1 MLYSYI
7 CHPWRWA
14 QSRATNRL
22 LHKEHSM
29 HIPYEFACNR
39 YWGLKPPPPQ
49 ACIYLEMKT
58 PDEQQPQKSRIIMYV
73 FLSGVKMQ
81 VVCTHT
87 NCAIAAAAAAAFR
100 RGDTNRK
107 PRLVVVAT
115 AMDKCPQTVLYSIC
129 APTRVFHVV
138 HVCASKTTR

>member
-1 MLYSYI
+1 
-7 CHPWRWA
+7 
-14 QSRATNRL
+14 
-22 LHKEHSM
+22 
-29 HIPYEFACNR
+29 
-39 YWGLKPPPPQ
+39 
-49 ACIYLEMKT
+49 
-58 PDEQQPQKSRIIMYV
+58 MYV

-129 APTRVFHVV
+129 APTRVFYVV
-138 HVCASKTTR
+138 QSTHIRTRTRTRIYVPQKQHGKNCKNHEYILWATYARVYTNFVFVNTLYMMIVRALFERSLRPHIQRLFTWR